1 MAAPLALIVTL
12 LAEFITNL
20 SGVGA
25 LILSAQQN
33 FNSAEVYALLLV
45 AGVLALVVNSIVSAI
60 EASVLR
66 RHGPSIT

>member
-1 MAAPLALIVTL
+1 MALIVTL

-33 FNSAEVYALLLV
+33 FNSAEVYALLLL

-66 RHGPSIT
+66 RHGPVTT